1 MINDVWMD
9 ATKPL
14 KSRIL
19 VLVEVLFGKNWM
31 HKVKTYHGKD
41 KC

>member
-14 KSRIL
+14 KSRIP
-19 VLVEVLFGKNWM
+19 VEVLFGKNWM